1 MPGRIKT
8 ILLAIGILAIPA
20 GLWAADDPLMGTWKL
35 KLEDG
40 KPVTGTSIRKHE
52 PVPNGMRVIRDGPYH
67 AETTV
72 QFDDEY
78 HAYTGDPNVTSVL
91 YKRYSPYVVF
101 TVAKIHDKV
110 TATIIWEVSKDGK
123 TLTRYW
129 TRLIPPAGPRF
140 IVEVYERQAE

>member
-1 MPGRIKT
+1 MRTKT
-8 ILLAIGILAIPA
+8 ILLAIALLFIPA
-20 GLWAADDPLMGTWKL
+20 GLWAQVDPLMGTWKL

-72 QFDDEY
+72 IFDDEY
-78 HAYTGDPNVTSVL
+78 HPYTGDPNVTSVL
-91 YKRYSPYVVF
+91 YKRYSPHAVF
-101 TVAKIHDKV
+101 TIAKIHDKV
-110 TATIIWEVSKDGK
+110 TSTIIWEVSKDGK

-140 IVEVYERQAE
+140 IVEVYEKQDK